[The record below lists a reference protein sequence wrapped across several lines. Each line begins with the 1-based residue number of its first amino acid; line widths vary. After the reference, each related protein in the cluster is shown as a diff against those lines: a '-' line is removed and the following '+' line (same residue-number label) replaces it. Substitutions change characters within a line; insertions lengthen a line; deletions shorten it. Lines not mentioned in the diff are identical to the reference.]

1 MLPRPFSTFQVLSA
15 VVAVAP
21 AADPVEW
28 PLSVGRQNDLDG
40 PPEQPWFATRTT
52 FLGKQNNI
60 DGQPEQPQWV
70 SIFLSNTHGPQ
81 HLLELVSA
89 IWLCPLAAIHLS
101 FEHCQ
106 DAGHRNVY
114 AIIHY

>member
-1 MLPRPFSTFQVLSA
+1 M
-15 VVAVAP
+15 
-21 AADPVEW
+21 
-28 PLSVGRQNDLDG
+28 
-40 PPEQPWFATRTT
+40 
-52 FLGKQNNI
+52 GKQNNI

-89 IWLCPLAAIHLS
+89 FWLCPLAAIHLS